1 MQSALA
7 PVAAPTRKP
16 VTTLKPGSTLHRAFL
31 VKRDTIDVEARTVE
45 LAFASETPYE
55 RYWGIE
61 ILDCTA
67 KAVRLDR
74 LTRGGPLLCDH
85 DPTDQ
90 IGVIESVHIG
100 TDKVCR
106 AVVRFGKSVRA
117 SEVFQDVVDGIR
129 QNVSVG
135 YQIHAAVVVGAADNE
150 DGAVEMEETAT
161 YRITDWTPY
170 EVSIVSCPADSSVG
184 IGRSASGAEQ
194 GADASPVIA
203 VASTATAAPAATPL
217 VSQSST
223 ESTTMT
229 TAATE
234 TTVAATPAAPALTT
248 ADVQRAVAAE
258 RANHREITA
267 IGETFARFN
276 GVAIAKEGIEKGQT
290 VDQVRALIMNAMTAA
305 QTTQATNL
313 DLSRNDQ
320 KRFSVFKAIRA
331 LTDKTWKG
339 AEFELECH
347 NEILKRTGLPE
358 AINGGFYM
366 PMDVQKRDMTVAT
379 ATAGGNLVATDLQ
392 AANFIDLLRARSR
405 AAQLGATMLPG
416 LVGNVAIPKL
426 TGAATAY
433 WLTNE
438 ATAITESQQTIGQL
452 ALAPKNLGAYTEI
465 SRQLMLQST
474 PAAEQLVMGDLAK
487 VLALAIDLAAFEG
500 SGSSGQPTGIS
511 ATAGIGS
518 VTGTSIALAGMIEFQ
533 TDTGAANALSENS
546 AYLTTP
552 TVAGLLMQRARF
564 SNTDTPLWTGS
575 VLDGQAC
582 GYRASTTTAITAAS
596 MIFGDFSQVVIG
608 EWGMLEIALNPY
620 ANFSA
625 AITGIRAIQSV
636 DVGIRQAAAFSR
648 ATSIT

>member
-1 MQSALA
+1 MKTTQAT
-7 PVAAPTRKP
+7 P
-16 VTTLKPGSTLHRAFL
+16 TTLKPGSTLHRAFL
-31 VKRDTIDVEARTVE
+31 VKRDTVDVEARTVE

-61 ILDCTA
+61 ILDCSA

-85 DPTDQ
+85 DTTDQ
-90 IGVIESVHIG
+90 VGVIESVHIG
-100 TDKVCR
+100 NDRVCR

-135 YQIHAAVVVGAADNE
+135 YQIHAATVVGAAENE
-150 DGAVEMEETAT
+150 DGSEVEMADNAT

-184 IGRSASGAEQ
+184 IGRSASAQ
-194 GADASPVIA
+194 DDDASPVIPVTPA
-203 VASTATAAPAATPL
+203 ATAAAATPITPL
-217 VSQSST
+217 PT

-229 TAATE
+229 TAA
-234 TTVAATPAAPALTT
+234 PAITSE
-248 ADVQRAVAAE
+248 DVRTQVAAE
-258 RANHREITA
+258 RTAAREIIA
-267 IGETFARFN
+267 IGDQFERYN
-276 GVAIAKEGIEKGQT
+276 GKAIAREALEKGQT
-290 VDQVRALIMNAMTAA
+290 VDQVRGLIMNAMTAA
-305 QTTQATNL
+305 QTTQVTNL
-313 DLSRNDQ
+313 DLPQKDA

-331 LTDKTWKG
+331 LTDKNWKG

-347 NEILKRTGLPE
+347 AEILKRTGLSE
-358 AINGGFYM
+358 SINGGFYM
-366 PMDVQKRDMTVAT
+366 PMDVQKRDMTGGT
-379 ATAGGNLVATDLQ
+379 ANAGGNLVGTDLQ

-416 LVGNVAIPKL
+416 LVGNVAVPKL

-452 ALAPKNLGAYTEI
+452 SLAPKNLGAYTEI

-474 PAAEQLVMGDLAK
+474 PAAEQLIMGDLAK

-500 SGSSGQPTGIS
+500 SGASGQPTGIS
-511 ATAGIGS
+511 NTAGIGS
-518 VTGTSIALAGMIEFQ
+518 VSGTSIGLAGIVEFQ
-533 TDTGAANALSENS
+533 TDVAASNALADAA

-552 TVAGLLMQRARF
+552 TVAGLLMQRQRF
-564 SNTDTPLWTGS
+564 TSTDTPLWTGS
-575 VLDGQAC
+575 VLDGQMA
-582 GYRASTTTAITAAS
+582 GYTASTTTAITAAS

-620 ANFSA
+620 ASFTA

-636 DVGIRQAAAFSR
+636 DVGVRQAAAFSR

>member
-1 MQSALA
+1 MNTQAQSVKAI
-7 PVAAPTRKP
+7 
-16 VTTLKPGSTLHRAFL
+16 KPGSTLHRAFL
-31 VKRDTIDVEARTVE
+31 VKRDTIDEAARTVE

-61 ILDCTA
+61 VLDCSP

-85 DPTDQ
+85 DTTDQ
-90 IGVIESVHIG
+90 IGVIESVQIG
-100 TDKVCR
+100 ADRVCR

-135 YQIHAAVVVGAADNE
+135 YQIHAAVVVGAADNA
-150 DGAVEMEETAT
+150 DGEVEMEENAT

-170 EVSIVSCPADSSVG
+170 EVSIVSCPADATVG
-184 IGRSASGAEQ
+184 IGRSAQ
-194 GADASPVIA
+194 GADASPFESPIFIK
-203 VASTATAAPAATPL
+203 STPETIPMTTPAAAAAPAP
-217 VSQSST
+217 
-223 ESTTMT
+223 
-229 TAATE
+229 AAD
-234 TTVAATPAAPALTT
+234 PAAPAITSQDVRN
-248 ADVQRAVAAE
+248 ADAAA
-258 RANHREITA
+258 RRSMLEILA
-267 IGETFARFN
+267 IGEQFSRFN

-290 VDQVRALIMNAMTAA
+290 VDQVRGLIMNAMTAA

-313 DLSRNDQ
+313 DLSSKDQ

-331 LTDKTWKG
+331 LTDKNWKG

-347 NEILKRTGLPE
+347 NEILKRTGLQE
-358 AINGGFYM
+358 AIHGGFYM
-366 PMDVQKRDMTVAT
+366 PMDIQKRDLTVAT
-379 ATAGGNLVATDLQ
+379 ASAGGNLVATDLQ
-392 AANFIDLLRARSR
+392 SANFIDLLRARSVL
-405 AAQLGATMLPG
+405 AKLGATMLPG

-433 WLTNE
+433 WLANE
-438 ATAITESQQTIGQL
+438 ATGITESQQTVGQL
-452 ALAPKNLGAYTEI
+452 ALAPKTLGAYTEL

-474 PAAEQLVMGDLAK
+474 PAAEALVMNDLAK
-487 VLALAIDLAAFEG
+487 VLALAIDLAGLEG
-500 SGSSGQPTGIS
+500 SGASGQPTGIS
-511 ATAGIGS
+511 NTAGIGS
-518 VTGTSIALAGMIEFQ
+518 VSGTSIALAGMIEFQ
-533 TDTGAANALSENS
+533 TDTGAANALADGS

-575 VLDGQAC
+575 VLEGQAC
-582 GYRASTTTAITAAS
+582 GYRASTTTQMTAAS

-608 EWGMLEIALNPY
+608 EWSMLEIALNPY
-620 ANFSA
+620 ANFTA